1 MKRNAESPGKYRN
14 KVALSARFR
23 RTESGHFMSFGE
35 ETFWT
40 VIKRRIPMEM
50 MKNPEQ
56 QPRPGRGKLI
66 LQFLKGSK
74 TFFFICMF
82 CSALS
87 GLAETVMP
95 QIVRVTVDNII
106 GSASVENLSPVI
118 RSALAAFG
126 GPEYLRVHLWIMALA
141 VVAVAL
147 VNVAAIYCFRVFNA
161 RGGETLVKNM
171 RDTLYRHIARLPFQW
186 HMQNH
191 TGDII
196 QRCTS
201 DIDTTRNFISE
212 QLIVLVRILFML
224 VLSMMFMFSMNV
236 TLTLIAMA
244 PLPVIVWYSI
254 FFHHKFRKGFQE
266 CDENEGKLSAMVQ
279 ENLTGVRVVRAFGRE
294 RYERDRFGKQNS
306 FYTGLWVKLGK
317 LMAFFWCS
325 ADILSGI
332 QIMLVVI
339 FGVLFCLHRGMT
351 AGEFIAFVSYNGM
364 LVWPVRQLG
373 RMISE
378 MSKAGVGIDRIGYIM
393 DAEEEKDEPDAFDAP
408 MDGDIRF
415 EHVTFGYE
423 GSPEMLHDVDLTI
436 PAGTTLGILGGT
448 GSGKSTMMYLLDR
461 LYPLP
466 EEGGRITV
474 GGTDIRK
481 IRLEHLRRN
490 IGIVLQEPFLFSR
503 TLRENLAITSPDLDE
518 AALRD
523 AARTA
528 CLEETIA
535 SFSKGYDTFVGERGV
550 TLSGGQK
557 QRAAIARMLMRQTPI
572 MIFDDSLSAVDT
584 ETDAKIRSALEKRFG
599 SATII
604 LISHRITTLSKADK
618 VLVLDHGSVAQFG
631 TPAELSALPG
641 LYQQIEGIQS
651 FHGEDPSGDPIHS
664 AKQMPRQI
672 AADGEEAQNRNSCD
686 DCRES
691 EVSE

>member
-1 MKRNAESPGKYRN
+1 METN
-14 KVALSARFR
+14 K
-23 RTESGHFMSFGE
+23 TP
-35 ETFWT
+35 ET
-40 VIKRRIPMEM
+40 
-50 MKNPEQ
+50 
-56 QPRPGRGKLI
+56 QPRPGRGKL
-66 LQFLKGSK
+66 LYHFLKGSK
-74 TFFFICMF
+74 GFFIFCML
-82 CSALS
+82 CAALS
-87 GLAETVMP
+87 GLAEMLTP
-95 QIVRVTVDNII
+95 QIIRVTVDNVL
-106 GSASVENLSPVI
+106 GSAPTDTLSPWVQKL
-118 RSALAAFG
+118 LAAAG
-126 GPEYLRVHLWIMALA
+126 GPEAIRSRLWIMALA
-141 VVAVAL
+141 VVAVSL
-147 VNVAAIYCFRVFNA
+147 LKVAAIYGFRVSNA

-171 RDTLYRHIARLPFQW
+171 RDTLYRHIERLPFQW

-212 QLIVLVRILFML
+212 QLTPLIRILFMV
-224 VLSMMFMFSMNV
+224 VLSIVFMLGMNV
-236 TLTLIAMA
+236 PLTFIAMA
-244 PLPVIVWYSI
+244 PLPVIVWYSL
-254 FFHHKFRKGFQE
+254 FFHRKFRKGFQE

-294 RYERDRFGKQNS
+294 RYERDRFGKQNN
-306 FYTGLWVKLGK
+306 FYTSLWVKLGR

-325 ADILSGI
+325 ADILSGV

-351 AGEFIAFVSYNGM
+351 AGEFIAFLSYNGM

-393 DAEEEKDEPDAFDAP
+393 DAEEEKDRPGASDAP

-415 EHVTFGYE
+415 EHVSFAYE
-423 GSPEMLHDVDLTI
+423 GCPEMLHDIDLTI
-436 PAGTTLGILGGT
+436 PAGSTLGILGGT

-466 EEGGRITV
+466 EDGGRITI
-474 GGTDIRK
+474 GGKDIRE

-503 TLRENLAITSPDLDE
+503 TIRENLALTSPDIGEEEMRE
-518 AALRD
+518 ASRA
-523 AARTA
+523 A
-528 CLEETIA
+528 CLEETID
-535 SFSKGYDTFVGERGV
+535 SFTKGYDTFVGERGV

-557 QRAAIARMLMRQTPI
+557 QRAAIARMLTRSTPI

-584 ETDAKIRSALEKRFG
+584 ETDAKIRAALEKRFG

-618 VLVLDHGSVAQFG
+618 VLVLDHGAVAQYG
-631 TPAELSALPG
+631 TPAELSAQPG
-641 LYQQIEGIQS
+641 LYKQIEEIQS
-651 FHGEDPSGDPIHS
+651 YHH
-664 AKQMPRQI
+664 
-672 AADGEEAQNRNSCD
+672 EE
-686 DCRES
+686 
-691 EVSE
+691 EVNA